1 MIDSLYI
8 AWQYIRSN
16 KIRTATLIA
25 CITLISFLPVS
36 LQLLLGESEQQL
48 MSRAASTPLIIGAKG
63 SSLDLV
69 MNSLYFSNEIPEM
82 ISMQASEKVMESDL
96 ALPIPVYARFHARGN
111 PIVGTTLDYFDFRGL
126 KMAKGRNLA
135 VLGDCVL
142 GAKVAENLG
151 LEPGD
156 SLLSSPETLF
166 DLAGVYPLKMKVVGI
181 LQKSHTSDDLAVFVD
196 IKTTWVIQGLG
207 HGHQDVTKL
216 TDSTLILKRSES
228 NVAATAKLYHYTE
241 ITKKN
246 IDSFHFHGNTSIY
259 PITAVIAVPYD
270 DKSGT
275 ILRGRYLSKDET
287 LQIIKPE
294 EVIDGLLQNIFRI
307 KNVLDAVIA
316 VVALAT
322 ILAVIL
328 VFALSLRLRQREIQ
342 TVFKLGCSR
351 LTIARL
357 VGAEIF
363 IIVLTSGLLCGVM
376 IMVVNQISN
385 DLVRMLFI
393 R

>member
-36 LQLLLGESEQQL
+36 LQLLLEESERQL
-48 MSRAASTPLIIGAKG
+48 MSRAVSTPLVIGAKG

-69 MNSLYFSNEIPEM
+69 MNSLYFSDQVPELV
-82 ISMQASEKVMESDL
+82 SMEASERVMESDL
-96 ALPIPVYARFHARGN
+96 ALPIPVYVRFHARGN

-126 KMAKGRNLA
+126 KVAEGRNLA

-142 GAKVAENLG
+142 GTRVAENLG
-151 LEPGD
+151 LKPGD
-156 SLLSSPETLF
+156 SMLSSPETLF
-166 DLAGVYPLKMKVVGI
+166 DLAGVYPLKMKVVGV

-216 TDSTLILKRSES
+216 TDPTLILKRSES
-228 NVAATAKLYHYTE
+228 NVAATAKLYHHTE

-275 ILRGRYLSKDET
+275 ILRGRYLSRNET
-287 LQIIKPE
+287 LQIIKPK

-307 KNVLDAVIA
+307 KNVLDAVIS

-322 ILAVIL
+322 VMAIIL
-328 VFALSLRLRQREIQ
+328 VFALSLRLRQREIE

-351 LTIARL
+351 MTIARL
-357 VGAEIF
+357 VASEIF
-363 IIVLTSGLLCGVM
+363 IIVFTSGVLCSA
-376 IMVVNQISN
+376 MVFIVDQFSN
-385 DLVRMLFI
+385 DLVRVLFI

>member
-36 LQLLLGESEQQL
+36 LQLLLEESERQL
-48 MSRAASTPLIIGAKG
+48 MSRAVSTPLVIGAKG

-69 MNSLYFSNEIPEM
+69 MNSLYFSDQVPELV
-82 ISMQASEKVMESDL
+82 SMEASERVMESDL
-96 ALPIPVYARFHARGN
+96 ALPIPVYVRFHARGN

-126 KMAKGRNLA
+126 KVAEGRNLA

-142 GAKVAENLG
+142 GTRVAENLG
-151 LEPGD
+151 LKPGD
-156 SLLSSPETLF
+156 SMLSSPETLF
-166 DLAGVYPLKMKVVGI
+166 DLAGVYPLKMKVVGV

-216 TDSTLILKRSES
+216 TDPTLILKRSES
-228 NVAATAKLYHYTE
+228 NVAATAKLYHHTE

-275 ILRGRYLSKDET
+275 ILRGRYLSRNET
-287 LQIIKPE
+287 LQIIKPK

-307 KNVLDAVIA
+307 KNVLDAVIS

-322 ILAVIL
+322 VMAIIL
-328 VFALSLRLRQREIQ
+328 VFALSLRLRQREIE

-351 LTIARL
+351 MTIARL
-357 VGAEIF
+357 VASEIF
-363 IIVLTSGLLCGVM
+363 IIVFTSGVLCGVM

>member
-36 LQLLLGESEQQL
+36 LQLLLGESERQL
-48 MSRAASTPLIIGAKG
+48 MSRAVSTPLVIGAKG

-69 MNSLYFSNEIPEM
+69 MNSLYFSDEVPELVNM
-82 ISMQASEKVMESDL
+82 EASEQVIESDL
-96 ALPIPVYARFHARGN
+96 ALPIPVYVRFHARGN

-126 KMAKGRNLA
+126 KVAEGRKFA

-142 GAKVAENLG
+142 GARVAENLD
-151 LEPGD
+151 LKPGD

-166 DLAGVYPLKMKVVGI
+166 DLAGVYPLKMKVVGV
-181 LQKSHTSDDLAVFVD
+181 LQKSHTSDDLAVFAD

-216 TDSTLILKRSES
+216 TDPTLILKRSES
-228 NVAATAKLYHYTE
+228 NVAATAKLYHHTE

-246 IDSFHFHGNTSIY
+246 IDSFHFHGNTSTY
-259 PITAVIAVPYD
+259 PITAVIAIPYD

-307 KNVLDAVIA
+307 KNVLDAVIS

-342 TVFKLGCSR
+342 TIFKLGCSR

-357 VGAEIF
+357 VGAEIS
-363 IIVLTSGLLCGVM
+363 IIVLSSGLLCGVM

>member
-1 MIDSLYI
+1 LIDSLYI

-36 LQLLLGESEQQL
+36 LQLLLEESERQL
-48 MSRAASTPLIIGAKG
+48 MSRAVSTPLVIGAKG

-69 MNSLYFSNEIPEM
+69 MNSLYFSDQVPELV
-82 ISMQASEKVMESDL
+82 SMEASERVMESDL
-96 ALPIPVYARFHARGN
+96 ALPIPVYVRFHARGN

-126 KMAKGRNLA
+126 KVAEGRNLA

-142 GAKVAENLG
+142 GTRVAENLG
-151 LEPGD
+151 LKPGD
-156 SLLSSPETLF
+156 SMLSSPETLF
-166 DLAGVYPLKMKVVGI
+166 DLAGVYPLKMKVVGV

-216 TDSTLILKRSES
+216 TDPTLILKRSES
-228 NVAATAKLYHYTE
+228 NVAASAKLYHYTE

-275 ILRGRYLSKDET
+275 ILRGRYLSRNET
-287 LQIIKPE
+287 LQIIKPK

-307 KNVLDAVIA
+307 KNVLDAVIS

-322 ILAVIL
+322 VMAIIL
-328 VFALSLRLRQREIQ
+328 VFALSLRLRQREIE

-351 LTIARL
+351 MTIARL
-357 VGAEIF
+357 VASEIF
-363 IIVLTSGLLCGVM
+363 IIVFTSGVLCGVM

>member
-1 MIDSLYI
+1 MIDSIYI
-8 AWQYIRSN
+8 AWQYVRSN

-36 LQLLLGESEQQL
+36 LQLLLGESERQL
-48 MSRAASTPLIIGAKG
+48 MSRAVSTPLVIGAKG

-69 MNSLYFSNEIPEM
+69 MNSLYFSDEVPEL
-82 ISMQASEKVMESDL
+82 ISMEASERVMESGL
-96 ALPIPVYARFHARGN
+96 ALSIPVYVRFHARGN
-111 PIVGTTLDYFDFRGL
+111 PIVGTSLDYFDFRGL
-126 KMAKGRNLA
+126 KVAEGRNLA

-142 GAKVAENLG
+142 GARVAESLA
-151 LEPGD
+151 LKPGD

-166 DLAGVYPLKMKVVGI
+166 DLAGVYPLKMKVGGV
-181 LQKSHTSDDLAVFVD
+181 LQKSHTSDDLAVFAD

-216 TDSTLILKRSES
+216 TDPTLILKRSES
-228 NVAATAKLYHYTE
+228 NVAATAKLYHHTE

-246 IDSFHFHGNTSIY
+246 IDSFHFHGNTSVY

-275 ILRGRYLSKDET
+275 ILRGRYLSRNET

-307 KNVLDAVIA
+307 KNVLDAVIS

-322 ILAVIL
+322 ILAIIL

-342 TVFKLGCSR
+342 TIFKLGCSR

-357 VGAEIF
+357 VSSEIF

-376 IMVVNQISN
+376 ILVVDQISN
-385 DLVRMLFI
+385 NLVRMLFI

>member
-36 LQLLLGESEQQL
+36 LQLLLEESERQL
-48 MSRAASTPLIIGAKG
+48 MSRAVSTPLVIGAKG

-69 MNSLYFSNEIPEM
+69 MNSLYFSDQVPELVS
-82 ISMQASEKVMESDL
+82 IEASERVMESDL
-96 ALPIPVYARFHARGN
+96 ALPIPVYVRFHARGN

-126 KMAKGRNLA
+126 KVAEGRNLA

-142 GAKVAENLG
+142 GARVAENLG
-151 LEPGD
+151 LKPGD
-156 SLLSSPETLF
+156 SMLSSPETLF
-166 DLAGVYPLKMKVVGI
+166 DLAGVYPLKMKVVGV

-216 TDSTLILKRSES
+216 TDPTLILKRSES
-228 NVAATAKLYHYTE
+228 NVAATAKLYHHTE

-275 ILRGRYLSKDET
+275 ILRGRYLSRNET
-287 LQIIKPE
+287 LQIIKPK

-307 KNVLDAVIA
+307 KNVLDAVIS

-322 ILAVIL
+322 VMAIIL
-328 VFALSLRLRQREIQ
+328 VFALSLRLRQREIE

-351 LTIARL
+351 MTIARL
-357 VGAEIF
+357 VASEIF
-363 IIVLTSGLLCGVM
+363 IIVFTSGVLCSA
-376 IMVVNQISN
+376 MVFIVDQFSN
-385 DLVRMLFI
+385 DLVRVLFI